1 MYKKHKIIKI
11 DTLKNTNIF
20 RIIFYDEYTE
30 SIIDQIKA
38 YKVVDKFLENFDK
51 KYESICDVKEINGST
66 VVDIDLKLKANYLN
80 YWLGLGNDKKDFK

>member
-66 VVDIDLKLKANYLN
+66 VVDIDLKLKANYLI
-80 YWLGLGNDKKDFK
+80 

>member
-51 KYESICDVKEINGST
+51 KYESICDVKEINGSI
-66 VVDIDLKLKANYLN
+66 VVDIDVKLKANYLN
-80 YWLGLGNDKKDFK
+80 Y

>member
-51 KYESICDVKEINGST
+51 KYESICDVKEINGNT

-80 YWLGLGNDKKDFK
+80 Y